1 MLDSSQAA
9 NLVIPSDMKLNQNNT
24 YGKIAKEHQIAAS
37 TLIGTQ
43 IPSTTRKIP
52 IVKSRNSDEDDV

>member
-1 MLDSSQAA
+1 
-9 NLVIPSDMKLNQNNT
+9 MKMGQNNQV
-24 YGKIAKEHQIAAS
+24 YNKLVKEHQMAAS

-52 IVKSRNSDEDDV
+52 IVKSRNSDEDDG